1 MSDSGRSDNK
11 WAENTERVE
20 EEVRRVKKTH
30 NGFTRTKKQHNSEKS
45 RTENLPIKGIVEHF
59 GGNTIK

>member
-1 MSDSGRSDNK
+1 MSRKHRASGGRGEKSQKN
-11 WAENTERVE
+11 
-20 EEVRRVKKTH
+20 TH

-59 GGNTIK
+59 GGKHDQIDILEDS